1 MPELDATRG
10 GSASW
15 CQRSE
20 RSRRALAPGSYWAIH
35 DPDAVAL
42 ERSQLR
48 AAGFDGQALDFI
60 DDLKELPP
68 FATVV
73 LPRLERVGLRAAA
86 TRH

>member
-1 MPELDATRG
+1 M
-10 GSASW
+10 
-15 CQRSE
+15 
-20 RSRRALAPGSYWAIH
+20 H

-42 ERSQLR
+42 ERSRLR
-48 AAGFDGQALDFI
+48 AAGFDGQALEFI